1 MGIESLP
8 ALTTAQMREVDRRA
22 TAEFMIN
29 VGQMMELAAAGVR
42 ATVQA
47 ELGSTNGRRIR
58 VLAGPGHN
66 GASGL
71 VAARQLA
78 NAGGLVDVLLTR
90 PIWQLDT
97 EARHHVATLMS
108 MGIDICVV
116 PWDIEAAE
124 LDAALRESDLI
135 VDALLGYSATGASHG
150 TVADIIKRAN
160 DCGRPLLSVDLPSG
174 MDPDS
179 GLAAGEAINASATA
193 VIALPKTGLVSD
205 AGRSRAGSLYL
216 VDIGLPAALYRSLG
230 MEFEQ
235 PFGNGPLLR
244 LS

>member
-1 MGIESLP
+1 
-8 ALTTAQMREVDRRA
+8 MREVDRRA
-22 TAEFMIN
+22 TDDFMIT

-47 ELGSTNGRRIR
+47 ELGSADNRRIC

-78 NAGGLVDVLLTR
+78 NAGGFVDVLLTR

-97 EARHHVATLMS
+97 EARHHVATLLS
-108 MGIDICVV
+108 MGVQLCVV
-116 PWDIEAAE
+116 PWDVGATE
-124 LDAALRESDLI
+124 LDTALHDSDLI
-135 VDALLGYSATGASHG
+135 LDALLGYSAHGATSG
-150 TVADIIKRAN
+150 AVGDMIKRAN
-160 DCGRPLLSVDLPSG
+160 DSGRPLLSVDLPSG
-174 MDPDS
+174 MDPDT

-193 VIALPKTGLVSD
+193 VIALPKTGLVGD

-230 MEFEQ
+230 IEFEQ
-235 PFGNGPLLR
+235 PFGSGPLLR